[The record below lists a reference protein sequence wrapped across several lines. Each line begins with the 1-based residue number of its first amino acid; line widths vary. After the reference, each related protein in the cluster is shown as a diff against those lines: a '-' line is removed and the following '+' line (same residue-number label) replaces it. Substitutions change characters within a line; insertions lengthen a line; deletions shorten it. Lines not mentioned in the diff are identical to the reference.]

1 MAVEIAR
8 YISELEPNNPQGNES
23 ISEGDDHIRVTKY
36 AVQQSFPN
44 VSGPVDWTPAD
55 FVKVKDYVDNP
66 PEIPEIPETQAAS
79 VMWDGTQMKYE
90 NNVSK
95 VTSAGP
101 SLNDPNGVRVTFKN
115 LIQGFDEHYAV
126 AIQMYATN
134 GKHVIATVTNQQPNF
149 VEFAVLEFDGP
160 SQTWGQPAGGAI
172 SCGFTFMMVDAEQ
185 A

>member
-8 YISELEPNNPQGNES
+8 YISELNPDHPQGNES
-23 ISEGDDHIRVTKY
+23 ISDGDNHIRVTKY
-36 AVQQSFPN
+36 AVQQSFPK

-55 FVKVKDYVDNP
+55 FVRIKNFVDSP
-66 PEIPEIPETQAAS
+66 PTPKTQAAS
-79 VMWDGTQMKYE
+79 VMWDGTQMKYQ
-90 NNVSK
+90 NNVAS
-95 VTSAGP
+95 VTGAGSAG
-101 SLNDPNGVRVTFKN
+101 NDPNGVRITFTN

-160 SQTWGQPAGGAI
+160 SQTWNQPANGAK
-172 SCGFTFMMVDAEQ
+172 SVGFTFMMVDAEQ